1 MLCAAGVATIRYLR
15 EHHLIQRC
23 ADMGRV
29 LHARLATLRAHAL
42 VGDVRGRGLLAGV
55 ELVADRESREALPRS
70 AAAAELRLREL
81 GRQPD
86 TGVLLVEERLH
97 EALPVELRR
106 RLARRPLPMV
116 VPFPGPAWAE
126 RPEGAEA
133 YVIEL
138 LRQVIGY
145 RVRLR

>member
-1 MLCAAGVATIRYLR
+1 MRVLCRPEVAAGFA
-15 EHHLIQRC
+15 
-23 ADMGRV
+23 
-29 LHARLATLRAHAL
+29 LAGLRAVPATTT
-42 VGDVRGRGLLAGV
+42 
-55 ELVADRESREALPRS
+55 
-70 AAAAELRLREL
+70 AAAALRLREL
-81 GRQPD
+81 MREPD
-86 TGVLLVEERLH
+86 TGVVLVEERLH
-97 EALPVELRR
+97 DALPVEVRR

-126 RPEGAEA
+126 RAEGAEGAEA

>member
-1 MLCAAGVATIRYLR
+1 MKTQVRVLCRPDVAAGFA
-15 EHHLIQRC
+15 
-23 ADMGRV
+23 
-29 LHARLATLRAHAL
+29 
-42 VGDVRGRGLLAGV
+42 LAGMRAV
-55 ELVADRESREALPRS
+55 PVTTP
-70 AAAAELRLREL
+70 AAADLRLREL
-81 GRQPD
+81 VREAD

-97 EALPVELRR
+97 EALPLELRR